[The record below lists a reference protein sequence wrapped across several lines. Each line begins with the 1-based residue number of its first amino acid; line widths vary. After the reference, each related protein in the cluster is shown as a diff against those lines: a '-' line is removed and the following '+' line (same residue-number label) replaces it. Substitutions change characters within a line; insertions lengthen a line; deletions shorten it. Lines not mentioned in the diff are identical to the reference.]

1 MGFKMTSI
9 RDAHA
14 VPIPPNIANAI
25 DINQKET
32 FSCIL
37 QSKHYLL
44 YIKFVILKTILFY
57 LAMYILIIPK
67 YLTKIL

>member
-14 VPIPPNIANAI
+14 VPIPPNIANAM

-37 QSKHYLL
+37 QSKHYL
-44 YIKFVILKTILFY
+44 YIYQICDTKNNIILFSDVLFY
-57 LAMYILIIPK
+57 
-67 YLTKIL
+67 